1 MGIRSGLMSAALV
14 AAGLIFAG
22 VAEARPGDVEAC
34 ADACVQRS
42 GCVGRDGACGARCF
56 SDCSAGKGS
65 RSSGIDPFSSCMGA
79 CAGRCGGVG
88 ACEARCSSSCNGKRA
103 GAAAKGGRA
112 SKPGSAA
119 KAPAQTA
126 GRRTDAAATKP
137 APAQRKPAPKAVAR
151 PQRAPSWR
159 ADP

>member
-1 MGIRSGLMSAALV
+1 MLFRVGSMRLVLVAAALV
-14 AAGLIFAG
+14 GAGA
-22 VAEARPGDVEAC
+22 AEARPGAVEAC

-42 GCVGRDGACGARCF
+42 GCANRDGACGARCF
-56 SDCSAGKGS
+56 ADCSAGKGS
-65 RSSGIDPFSSCMGA
+65 RSSGIDPFTTCMDA
-79 CAGRCGGVG
+79 CAGRCGSGG
-88 ACEARCSSSCNGKRA
+88 ACEARCSSSCEGKKT
-103 GAAAKGGRA
+103 GTAAKGGRA

-126 GRRTDAAATKP
+126 GRKTGAAATKP
-137 APAQRKPAPKAVAR
+137 ATAQRRPAAKAVAR